1 MLLSICIPTYN
12 RGHRAYALV
21 KELLEKIDL
30 KEDAYEIIL
39 SNNGSDK
46 NTEGYEKLKKIKD
59 SRFHYYEFSKNMR
72 FWRNY
77 NEVVKKSN
85 GDWCL
90 LISDEDNII
99 IDNLNYYIDIIKKYK
114 NLGIIKEAGKS
125 YHFEKEIYALS
136 GSDSIEAFFLRGN
149 YLSGVIYNRK
159 IVTNEL
165 IDYLAEKYK
174 ENNLAYYYYPHM
186 VVDLYV
192 LLQADYFASN
202 ITLIDEG
209 DAIDDQESYQNEE
222 IRLPA
227 YCTYESRL
235 KQFKG
240 FVNVIADI
248 KTSEAMKFK
257 CFMLLIDKYV
267 GLILSSQNLMKQQVM
282 NFMIG
287 QIDYSGSKS
296 VIENKSDF
304 VEYIKQMVNA
314 VL

>member
-114 NLGIIKEAGKS
+114 NLGIIKGAGKS

-149 YLSGVIYNRK
+149 SLSGVIYNRK

-174 ENNLAYYYYPHM
+174 ENNLAY
-186 VVDLYV
+186 
-192 LLQADYFASN
+192 YFASN